1 MIHSSSQGPRA
12 ALIGVSG
19 YGRIYL
25 ELARNAQAKGEINLV
40 AAVIINPAEEAA
52 IEAQLVASGCRIYRD
67 YADMLHAEAG
77 KLDLCLIP
85 TGIPWHA
92 RMTIAALQAGAHVLV
107 EKPLAGSLTEVAA
120 IRAAERSSGKF
131 VAVGFQDIFS
141 PVNRWLKQELCAGA
155 IGQLQSVRFLG
166 LWPRPASYFTRNPW
180 AGRLHADGT
189 QVLDSP
195 LNNAFAHFVNLCL
208 YFAGELPDNS
218 ASTKIES
225 AELLRANAIESF
237 DTSVVRASSFNGVSF
252 WFGATHT
259 CREVIEPEI
268 FIEGSNGKVEWKH
281 ESTCVLSDLKGRR
294 EERLLPSITANRQSM
309 FSAALA
315 KVRHSETF
323 VCTTA
328 LAERHTVFVEAVH
341 AAAPVQTISPALIQW
356 SSSPANA
363 ELVPIVAGL
372 DAALIRAFDKRC
384 LLREAGFAASASAK
398 PD

>member
-1 MIHSSSQGPRA
+1 MIHRPPSCPRA

-25 ELARNAQAKGEINLV
+25 ELIRSAQARRELELV

-52 IEAQLVASGCRIYRD
+52 TESELRVAGCRIYRD
-67 YADMLHAEAG
+67 YEEMFQAESG
-77 KLDLCLIP
+77 QLDLCLIP

-107 EKPLAGSLTEVAA
+107 EKPLAGSLAEVTAL
-120 IRAAERSSGKF
+120 RAAEQASGKF
-131 VAVGFQDIFS
+131 VAVGFQDIYS
-141 PVNRWLKQELCAGA
+141 PVNRWLKQQLCDGA
-155 IGQLQSVRFLG
+155 IGQLRSVRFLG

-208 YFAGELPDNS
+208 YFAGELPENS
-218 ASTKIES
+218 ASTKIDS

-237 DTSVVRASSFNGVSF
+237 DTSVVRASSFNDISF

-259 CREVIEPEI
+259 CRELIEPEI
-268 FIEGSNGKVEWKH
+268 FIEGSHGNVQWKH
-281 ESTCVLSDLKGRR
+281 ESVCVITDRQGRR
-294 EERLLPSITANRQSM
+294 EERLLPSIGMNRQSM
-309 FSAALA
+309 FSAALT
-315 KVRHSETF
+315 KISHPETF
-323 VCTTA
+323 VCNTA

-341 AAAPVQTISPALIQW
+341 AAAPVESVSPALIEW
-356 SSSPANA
+356 TTSPANGA
-363 ELVPIVAGL
+363 QIPVVAGL
-372 DAALIRAFDKRC
+372 DRALLRAFDQRC
-384 LLREAGFAASASAK
+384 LLREAGFSPRVPANTE
-398 PD
+398 

>member
-1 MIHSSSQGPRA
+1 MILSSPLGPRT

-25 ELARNAQAKGEINLV
+25 ELARNAQAKGEVNLV
-40 AAVIINPAEEAA
+40 AAVIINPAEEAT
-52 IEAQLVASGCRIYRD
+52 IEAQLVAAGCRIYRD
-67 YADMLHAEAG
+67 YTEMLRIEAG
-77 KLDLCLIP
+77 QLDLCLIP

-107 EKPLAGSLTEVAA
+107 EKPLAGSLAEVAA

-141 PVNRWLKQELCAGA
+141 PVNRWLKHELCSGA
-155 IGQLQSVRFLG
+155 IGQLHSVRFLG

-208 YFAGELPDNS
+208 YFAGELPENS

-237 DTSVVRASSFNGVSF
+237 DTSVVRASSFNGISF

-281 ESTCVLSDLKGRR
+281 ESVCVLSNLRGRR
-294 EERLLPSITANRQSM
+294 EERHLPSISANRQSM
-309 FSAALA
+309 FSAAIA
-315 KVRHSETF
+315 KVRQPDTF
-323 VCTTA
+323 VCSTA

-341 AAAPVQTISPALIQW
+341 AAAPVQTVSPALIKW
-356 SSSPANA
+356 SSSPTDS
-363 ELVPIVAGL
+363 ELVPIVTGL
-372 DAALIRAFDKRC
+372 DAALMRAFDQRS
-384 LLREAGFAASASAK
+384 LLRDAGFVASGPART
-398 PD
+398 D